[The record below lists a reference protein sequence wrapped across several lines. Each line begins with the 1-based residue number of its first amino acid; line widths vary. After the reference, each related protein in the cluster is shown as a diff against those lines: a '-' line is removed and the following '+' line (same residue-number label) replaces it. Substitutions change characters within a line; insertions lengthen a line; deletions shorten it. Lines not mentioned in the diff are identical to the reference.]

1 MALQL
6 LPEEAQSKQLVLT
19 AVKKD
24 GLALAYA
31 ATEWRR
37 DAEVLRVA
45 LKQSEW
51 AYDYVGNEER
61 QQAPVALQALEQGH
75 ALPKQLLSNKEVG
88 LSERRVSPWQVLV
101 QAAQVVQRR
110 KAWEGEVRSLKK
122 LQKMSPTQLIAEFG
136 LCN

>member
-6 LPEEAQSKQLVLT
+6 LPEEAQTKQLVLT

-31 ATEWRR
+31 GAEWRR

-51 AYDYVGNEER
+51 AYDYVASEER
-61 QQAPVALQALEQGH
+61 QQAPVALKALEQGRP
-75 ALPKQLLSNKEVG
+75 LPKQLLSNKEVG
-88 LSERRVSPWQVLV
+88 KQELLARLGRCWFKRHRWCKDARLGRV
-101 QAAQVVQRR
+101 R
-110 KAWEGEVRSLKK
+110 
-122 LQKMSPTQLIAEFG
+122 
-136 LCN
+136 